1 MRRISLSLV
10 ITLLLSGFLLHPVRS
25 NAGGEEHPM
34 IRRAINALHSAKTDL
49 QNAAHDYCGHRVE
62 ALEATNNALSQL
74 QQALDCAGRHDRAS
88 GPGSEITPETT
99 GAPAPER
106 HPNINKAISSL
117 EAAENDLQNASR
129 DYCGHRVQA
138 LESTRAALSQLR
150 LAIECD
156 KK

>member
-1 MRRISLSLV
+1 MRRISLSLI
-10 ITLLLSGFLLHPVRS
+10 ITLLLSGFLLHPVPS

-74 QQALDCAGRHDRAS
+74 QQALDCAGRHDRAA
-88 GPGSEITPETT
+88 GTDSEITPETT
-99 GAPAPER
+99 SGPAAER

>member
-1 MRRISLSLV
+1 MRRMSLIMLV
-10 ITLLLSGFLLHPVRS
+10 TLLLSGFLHPAPS
-25 NAGGEEHPM
+25 NARGEEHPM

-74 QQALDCAGRHDRAS
+74 QQARDCAGRHDRAAR
-88 GPGSEITPETT
+88 PDSEINAETT
-99 GAPAPER
+99 GSPTPER

-117 EAAENDLQNASR
+117 EAAEGDLQNASR

-138 LESTRAALSQLR
+138 LESTRAALNQLR

-156 KK
+156 RK

>member
-1 MRRISLSLV
+1 MRRMALILLA
-10 ITLLLSGFLLHPVRS
+10 TLLLSGFLLHPAPS

-49 QNAAHDYCGHRVE
+49 QNAAHDYCGHRVG

-74 QQALDCAGRHDRAS
+74 QQALDCAGRHDRAA
-88 GPGSEITPETT
+88 GPDSENTPETT
-99 GAPAPER
+99 GSPTPER

-117 EAAENDLQNASR
+117 EAAEGDLQNASR

-138 LESTRAALSQLR
+138 LESTRAALNQLR

-156 KK
+156 RK

>member
-1 MRRISLSLV
+1 MRRMSLSLLV
-10 ITLLLSGFLLHPVRS
+10 TLVLFVFLLTPAPS
-25 NAGGEEHPM
+25 NAAGEEHPM
-34 IRRAINALHSAKTDL
+34 IRRAINALHAAKTDL

-74 QQALDCAGRHDRAS
+74 QAALDCAARHDRAA
-88 GPGSEITPETT
+88 GPDPEIAPESAGS
-99 GAPAPER
+99 PAPER

-117 EAAENDLQNASR
+117 EAAEEDLQNASR

-138 LESTRAALSQLR
+138 LESTRAALNRLR